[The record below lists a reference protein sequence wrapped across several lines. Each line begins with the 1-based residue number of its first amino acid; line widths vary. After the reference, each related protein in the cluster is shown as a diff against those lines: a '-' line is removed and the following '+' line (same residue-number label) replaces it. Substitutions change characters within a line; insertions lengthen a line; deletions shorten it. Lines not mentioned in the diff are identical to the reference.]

1 MIPMITL
8 RTRPNSLSVLRRLLA
23 AQLPPASLALTLSL
37 SLGLG
42 LLAAGLTG
50 CKSTPTV
57 PPADDASLTH
67 AVQSKIATDGAI
79 SSEPIQ
85 ASVQNAV
92 ATLNGTVSSDAARS
106 LAANDV
112 AQVSG
117 IKTVV
122 NNLTV
127 VQPPAPVAQASAP
140 PPQPVRPEKADRHRD
155 RNRHSQNVAQDVP
168 SQQAQVSAP
177 PPNPAAVAPPPP
189 AAVAPPPPPPVIRTI
204 SLPADTVLPVR
215 TNQTLDSATTQTGDV
230 FQAVIANDIVVDDV
244 VVLPQGT
251 PVSGRVVAVQE
262 AAHFKGNSL
271 LTIELTT
278 LDRKGEHIALTTDS
292 FSKAGTG
299 RGKNT
304 AEKVGG
310 GAAVG
315 AILGGILG
323 GGKGAAIGA
332 AAGGGTGAGV
342 NAVTKGQ
349 QVEIP
354 AETLVR
360 FHLSSPITVRI
371 TTRPGEPSDL
381 QHHNQ

>member
-1 MIPMITL
+1 MITITL
-8 RTRPNSLSVLRRLLA
+8 RTRHFLPVSRCLIAARRSPAVLLLA
-23 AQLPPASLALTLSL
+23 FCL

-42 LLAAGLTG
+42 LLGAAGLAG
-50 CKSTPTV
+50 CKSAPTV
-57 PPADDASLTH
+57 PPADDTSLTH

-112 AQVSG
+112 AQVPG
-117 IKTVV
+117 IRTVV

-127 VQPPAPVAQASAP
+127 VQPPAPAAQASAP
-140 PPQPVRPEKADRHRD
+140 PPPVRSEKAERHRD
-155 RNRHSQNVAQDVP
+155 RNRHAENLP
-168 SQQAQVSAP
+168 SQQAQVSSP
-177 PPNPAAVAPPPP
+177 PPNPAAIAPPPP
-189 AAVAPPPPPPVIRTI
+189 AAAAPPPPPPQPVVRNIT
-204 SLPADTVLPVR
+204 LPADTVLPVR
-215 TNQTLDSATTQTGDV
+215 INQTLDSATTQTGDV
-230 FQAVIANDIVVDDV
+230 FQAVIANDIVANDV

-278 LDRKGEHIALTTDS
+278 LDRRGEHIALTTDS
-292 FSKAGTG
+292 FSKTGSG

-342 NAVTKGQ
+342 NAITKGQ
-349 QVEIP
+349 QVQIP

-360 FHLSSPITVRI
+360 FHLTSPIAVRV
-371 TTRPGEPSDL
+371 TTRPGEQPDASNL
-381 QHHNQ
+381 QHRDQ

>member
-1 MIPMITL
+1 MTTL
-8 RTRPNSLSVLRRLLA
+8 RTSPYPLRASSHALSARLR
-23 AQLPPASLALTLSL
+23 TTVLSL
-37 SLGLG
+37 SLGVLASG
-42 LLAAGLTG
+42 LLAG
-50 CKSTPTV
+50 CKGNPAA
-57 PPADDASLTH
+57 PPPDDAALTH
-67 AVQSKIATDGAI
+67 AIQNKIATDGAI

-85 ASVQNAV
+85 ASVQNSI
-92 ATLNGTVSSDAARS
+92 ATLNGSVSSDAARS
-106 LAANDV
+106 LAANDA
-112 AQVSG
+112 AQIPG

-127 VQPPAPVAQASAP
+127 QPPPAVAQLPAPAPPPVRPERAERHKRAMVDTQNASMQPPPPPVQSAP
-140 PPQPVRPEKADRHRD
+140 PPSSFA
-155 RNRHSQNVAQDVP
+155 
-168 SQQAQVSAP
+168 
-177 PPNPAAVAPPPP
+177 AAV
-189 AAVAPPPPPPVIRTI
+189 PPPPPPPPPPPAFRSIT
-204 SLPADTVLPVR
+204 LPPDTVLPVR
-215 TNQTLDSATTQTGDV
+215 LNQTLDSATTQTGDV
-230 FQAVIANDIVVDDV
+230 FNGVIASDVIVDNM

-278 LDRKGEHIALTTDS
+278 LDHHGEHIALTTDS
-292 FSKAGTG
+292 FSKAGSG

-332 AAGGGTGAGV
+332 AAGGGAGAGV
-342 NAVTKGQ
+342 NAATRGQ
-349 QVEIP
+349 QVQIP

-360 FHLSSPITVRI
+360 FHLSNSIALRVSTS
-371 TTRPGEPSDL
+371 GASHHDDGDL
-381 QHHNQ
+381 QRHYN